1 MPSNLKFENIMRMKN
16 INKHLLTVLIIA
28 AMIIPSMSAFAGN
41 EDRAG
46 EAGASQLLINPWA
59 RSNGLGGAN
68 SAYITGLDAQFL
80 NVAGIAHTKK
90 TEVMFTST
98 QWLKG
103 SGTTISAFGFTQK
116 MGEKSGVIGFS
127 VVSIGFGEIPV
138 TTVEEPEPGLTTFSP
153 RNMNINLSYAKAFSH
168 SIYGGINLKIIS
180 ETTDNLKAS
189 GVAIDAGIQYVSGKK
204 DQVKFGVAL
213 KNVGPNMRFSGDGLS
228 FRGYITGQSNAFT
241 VNQRSASLEMPSLI
255 RIAFSYDFFLG
266 DKGKLTPA
274 YTFTANSFTKDQ
286 HAIGLEYKWSK
297 YLMLRAGYTYENGL
311 VTDVDRTTALTGP
324 AAGVSI
330 LVPINKD
337 GGDISIDYS
346 YQTSNPFAGTHSI
359 GARINL

>member
-1 MPSNLKFENIMRMKN
+1 MKS
-16 INKHLLTVLIIA
+16 INKFLISVMAVVAMVL
-28 AMIIPSMSAFAGN
+28 PSVNALAGN
-41 EDRAG
+41 EDRSG

-68 SAYITGLDAQFL
+68 AAYVRGLDAQFL
-80 NVAGIAHTKK
+80 NVAGIAHTSK
-90 TEVMFTST
+90 TEVMFSHT

-127 VVSIGFGEIPV
+127 VISLGFGEIPV
-138 TTVEEPEPGLTTFSP
+138 TTVDQPEPGQTTFSP
-153 RNMNINLSYAKAFSH
+153 REMNINLSYAKAFSH

-189 GVAIDAGIQYVSGKK
+189 GVAIDAGIQYISGKK

-213 KNVGPNMRFSGDGLS
+213 KNVGPNMKYSGDGLS
-228 FRGYITGQSNAFT
+228 FRGYITGQNNAFT
-241 VNQRSASLEMPSLI
+241 VSQRSASLEMPSLI
-255 RIAFSYDFFLG
+255 KIAFSYDFYLG
-266 DKGKLTPA
+266 EKGKLTPA
-274 YTFTANSFTKDQ
+274 YSFTANSFTKDQ
-286 HAIGLEYKWSK
+286 HSVGVEYKWSK
-297 YLMLRAGYTYENGL
+297 YMVLRGGYTYENGL
-311 VTDVDRTTALTGP
+311 TSDVDRTSALTGP
-324 AAGVSI
+324 AFGLSV
-330 LVPINKD
+330 LVPINKE
-337 GGDISIDYS
+337 GGDISIDYA